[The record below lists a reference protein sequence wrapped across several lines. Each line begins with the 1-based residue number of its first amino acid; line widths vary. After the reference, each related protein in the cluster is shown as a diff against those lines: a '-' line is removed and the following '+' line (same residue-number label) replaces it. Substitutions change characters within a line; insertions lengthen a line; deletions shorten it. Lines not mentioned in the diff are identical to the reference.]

1 MIHMQEIQRDFISFQ
16 VLDFNKVNLTNLD
29 IPVVDKL
36 RKIEHKSHFV
46 FHHF

>member
-1 MIHMQEIQRDFISFQ
+1 MQEIRGDFISFQ

-36 RKIEHKSHFV
+36 RKIEHSKSHFV
-46 FHHF
+46 FYHF